1 MEEVKINVARDALG
15 DGDTEYYMC
24 CSKTK
29 ASLLRFLVQCFMT
42 VLIMGF
48 CILQLSLGK
57 TDPIYL
63 NLILILT
70 GIWLPSPKHE

>member
-1 MEEVKINVARDALG
+1 MEHNEDRDYQL
-15 DGDTEYYMC
+15 C

-29 ASLLRFLVQCFMT
+29 ASLLRFLVQIIITFTLM
-42 VLIMGF
+42 IF
-48 CILQLSLGK
+48 CVYQLASGNEE
-57 TDPIYL
+57 PIYI